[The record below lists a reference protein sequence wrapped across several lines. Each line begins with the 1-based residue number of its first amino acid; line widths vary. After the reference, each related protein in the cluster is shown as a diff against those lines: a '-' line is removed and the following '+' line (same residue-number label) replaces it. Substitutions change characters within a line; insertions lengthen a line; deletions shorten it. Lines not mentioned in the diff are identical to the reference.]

1 MSVGQVYG
9 LWIWCYILACF
20 VMLNSFLCYAMRML
34 FITVINYHI
43 VVYYMPFPPLSELQ
57 LKPKHQPYK
66 LCRQWQDLL
75 YRFTEASEEDISQG
89 ETACVSVC
97 RDELVCFC
105 NLFYLFL
112 YFWQIN
118 IFVSHLFRFFS
129 SPLLNSYCF
138 VNLTSCYH

>member
-97 RDELVCFC
+97 RDDCYKKHNCF
-105 NLFYLFL
+105 
-112 YFWQIN
+112 YFK
-118 IFVSHLFRFFS
+118 FVSVF
-129 SPLLNSYCF
+129 
-138 VNLTSCYH
+138 